1 MTISTRFRWI
11 TTAVLALLF
20 SVSASAFA
28 QNVTITGKVL
38 SDAGQALYGANVVIE
53 ALQISV
59 GTTAQGVY
67 TITVP
72 GARARGQIVNM
83 RVRAIGYQP
92 QVMNVQLSPGTQT
105 HNFEMKIDVNRL
117 NQVVVTGVSG
127 ATEVKKLAFT
137 VAQVSQADVPVAGSN
152 ALSQLQGKVAGANI
166 VSVSGRPGSAPS
178 IILRGP

>member
-1 MTISTRFRWI
+1 MTMSTRFRWI

-38 SDAGQALYGANVVIE
+38 SDAGQPLYGANVVIE

-72 GARARGQIVNM
+72 GARAGTDRQHARSCD
-83 RVRAIGYQP
+83 RVSAAGD
-92 QVMNVQLSPGTQT
+92 
-105 HNFEMKIDVNRL
+105 EC
-117 NQVVVTGVSG
+117 
-127 ATEVKKLAFT
+127 AAFT
-137 VAQVSQADVPVAGSN
+137 GHPDAQ
-152 ALSQLQGKVAGANI
+152 
-166 VSVSGRPGSAPS
+166 
-178 IILRGP
+178 LRDED